1 MLSKRALITNFSCS
15 ETVLAHQHV
24 IWRWK
29 RLWRGRK
36 VHGVKHSPKGNTFTV
51 FFSCALDRSV
61 HWWGLPLPFGS
72 TLSSCWETAF
82 GALGLWQWSPASD
95 LGRVPVPLWHQTNW
109 GILWLNWRNC
119 LHRQHWQQG
128 WCLWFCFRDCARYL
142 SCDYY
147 QSWSWHGGNNAWSRW
162 TGCENQAWGR
172 WTDCWEELS
181 RYFVLLYSC
190 WFLRGL

>member
-1 MLSKRALITNFSCS
+1 MESN
-15 ETVLAHQHV
+15 TVLKA
-24 IWRWK
+24 IPS
-29 RLWRGRK
+29 L
-36 VHGVKHSPKGNTFTV
+36 F

-72 TLSSCWETAF
+72 TLSSRWETAF
-82 GALGLWQWSPASD
+82 GTLGLWQRSPASD

-119 LHRQHWQQG
+119 LHRQHRQQG

-147 QSWSWHGGNNAWSRW
+147 QSWSWHGGNSAWSRW
-162 TGCENQAWGR
+162 TGCQNQAWGR

-181 RYFVLLYSC
+181 RYFVLLHSC